1 MESQHSENYEEIWD
15 VDLFSLTYSDVQNV
29 VMLMSDIVDWIIP
42 DIPKDISV
50 QIHKEKILMVDL
62 FMKEEKGKNLTTG
75 DDKAKENN
83 LKHSPVLHPRPLTH
97 TQSNCY

>member
-1 MESQHSENYEEIWD
+1 M
-15 VDLFSLTYSDVQNV
+15 QNV

-42 DIPKDISV
+42 DIPKDISI

-62 FMKEEKGKNLTTG
+62 FMKEEKGKNLTAG
-75 DDKAKENN
+75 DDKANQNN